1 MVVLQSQ
8 QLTSNTPVNVI
19 FEYIQDLNNLKTAF
33 NKVAKD
39 WSNTNNTIFFR
50 FAFIFF
56 SQFCFEFEVEEIT
69 PHKMVLNSFG
79 QSYAPCKLIIN
90 LTPQDSQTQIQFL
103 FETVDQTFQDPNC
116 HVKKVISQLLEI
128 FCTNLHSQFD

>member
-56 SQFCFEFEVEEIT
+56 SQFCFVLLNLETSSCMTT
-69 PHKMVLNSFG
+69 PRTVTCAV
-79 QSYAPCKLIIN
+79 QSAAAGAFSTRDC
-90 LTPQDSQTQIQFL
+90 
-103 FETVDQTFQDPNC
+103 
-116 HVKKVISQLLEI
+116 VKIPS
-128 FCTNLHSQFD
+128 